1 MPSYAATV
9 DVWDRGSGAATAEL
23 WPAPPELAKASGAT
37 TITPRDT
44 KRLSIYFRGTTV
56 LPKWFEVARD
66 ALVAILA
73 LPAGWNSY
81 AAKAIDFSAV
91 TSAVEVLLG
100 VMDEKTPLPTVV
112 PVSSG
117 GVLLEWHTMNA
128 DLEVR
133 VMPNGRVR
141 VTFERVNEEP
151 REPVEGLTQEV
162 LSPLQAFLRE
172 I

>member
-1 MPSYAATV
+1 MPAV
-9 DVWDRGSGAATAEL
+9 
-23 WPAPPELAKASGAT
+23 PPGASGAT
-37 TITPRDT
+37 TTTPREP
-44 KRLSIYFRGTTV
+44 KRLSIYFRGATV

-91 TSAVEVLLG
+91 AAAVEVLLG
-100 VMDEKTPLPTVV
+100 VMEEKTPLPTVV
-112 PVSSG
+112 PVPSG
-117 GVLLEWHTMNA
+117 GVLLEWHTMAA

-133 VMPNGRVR
+133 VMPNGRVQ
-141 VTFERVNEEP
+141 VAFEKVNEEP
-151 REPVEGLTQEV
+151 RDPVEGLSQEV
-162 LSPLQAFLRE
+162 LAPLKAFLQE